1 MRDWCRDKWKVV
13 AMKSRLN
20 ERGTHLT
27 RSHSAAQ
34 LNTQWTKL
42 GQRAAVCGCDDTW
55 GVR

>member
-42 GQRAAVCGCDDTW
+42 GQRAAVCGCDTW